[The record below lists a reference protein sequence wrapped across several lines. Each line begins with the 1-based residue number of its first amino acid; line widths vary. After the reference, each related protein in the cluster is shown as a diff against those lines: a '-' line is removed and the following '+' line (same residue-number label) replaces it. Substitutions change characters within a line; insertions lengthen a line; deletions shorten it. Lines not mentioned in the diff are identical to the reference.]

1 VIAAVARQRRATF
14 LKRELPV
21 RTRIIAAMIAIPI
34 VVVPIYLGGI
44 WGLLLG
50 VGVTIISAL
59 EMYHMFR
66 NSGYHPSRLIGVPWA
81 VLLFLAGWDPE
92 QVQRSSIQVTGWLTE
107 PTTQLLELISFPTDA
122 ILVAGFLI
130 TLTYCLFVH
139 ENPVGAWLSTSVAAI
154 YLGVMLGQIVSLRFL
169 DNGFAYVLFGFLV
182 TWAND
187 SAAFFVGVTLGK
199 HKIIP
204 RLSPKKSWEGTIG
217 GWIFAAIAGA
227 ILAMLLPVRAGPFF
241 GAFIG
246 LVAGVLAFFGDL
258 SISMMKRQF
267 GVKDSGTFFRGHGG
281 MLDRLDS
288 LLFTLPFIHQSMLFY
303 ERFFL

>member
-1 VIAAVARQRRATF
+1 M
-14 LKRELPV
+14 
-21 RTRIIAAMIAIPI
+21 RTRIVAALIAIPI
-34 VVVPIYLGGI
+34 VVVPIYLGGM

-50 VGVTIISAL
+50 VGVTIISTL

-66 NSGYHPSRLIGVPWA
+66 NSDYHPSRLIGVPWA

-107 PTTQLLELISFPTDA
+107 PTTQLLELVSFPTDTV
-122 ILVAGFLI
+122 LVAGFLI

-139 ENPVGAWLSTSVAAI
+139 ENPVGAWFSTSAVAI

-217 GWIFAAIAGA
+217 GWIFAAVAGA
-227 ILAMLLPVRAGPFF
+227 ILAALLPVRAGPFF

-246 LVAGVLAFFGDL
+246 LVSGVLAFFGDL
-258 SISMMKRQF
+258 SISMLKRQF

-288 LLFTLPFIHQSMLFY
+288 LLFTLPFIYQSMLFH
-303 ERFFL
+303 ERFFM

>member
-1 VIAAVARQRRATF
+1 M
-14 LKRELPV
+14 
-21 RTRIIAAMIAIPI
+21 RTRIIAALIAIPI
-34 VVVPIYLGGI
+34 VVVPIYLGGF
-44 WGLLLG
+44 WGILLG
-50 VGVTIISAL
+50 VGVTIISTL
-59 EMYHMFR
+59 ELYHMFR
-66 NSGYHPSRLIGVPWA
+66 NSDTHPSRVIGVPWA
-81 VLLFLAGWDPE
+81 VLLFLSGWDIE
-92 QVQRSSIQVTGWLTE
+92 QVQRSSIEVTGWLTE
-107 PTTQLLELISFPTDA
+107 PTTRLLELLSFPTDTV
-122 ILVAGFLI
+122 LVAGFLI

-139 ENPVGAWLSTSVAAI
+139 ENPVGAWLSTSVVAI

-187 SAAFFVGVTLGK
+187 SAAYFVGVRFGK
-199 HKIIP
+199 HKIFP

-217 GWIFAAIAGA
+217 GWVFAAFAGA
-227 ILAMLLPVRAGPFF
+227 ILSTLLPVRSGPVF
-241 GAFIG
+241 GAFVG
-246 LVAGVLAFFGDL
+246 LIAGILAYFGDL

-303 ERFFL
+303 DRFF

>member
-1 VIAAVARQRRATF
+1 
-14 LKRELPV
+14 
-21 RTRIIAAMIAIPI
+21 MIAIPI
-34 VVVPIYLGGI
+34 VVIPIYLGGF

-50 VGVTIISAL
+50 VGVTILSTL

-66 NSGYHPSRLIGVPWA
+66 NSDYHPSRLIGVPWA
-81 VLLFLAGWDPE
+81 VLLFLAGWDPV
-92 QVQRSSIQVTGWLTE
+92 QVQRSSIVVTGWLTV
-107 PTTQLLELISFPTDA
+107 PTTQLLELLSFPTDTV
-122 ILVAGFLI
+122 LVAGFLV

-139 ENPVGAWLSTSVAAI
+139 ENPVGAWLSTSAVAI

-187 SAAFFVGVTLGK
+187 SAAYFVGVKFGK
-199 HKIIP
+199 HKIFP

-217 GWIFAAIAGA
+217 GWVFAAIAGA
-227 ILAMLLPVRAGPFF
+227 ILAVLLPVRNGPLF
-241 GAFIG
+241 GAFVG
-246 LVAGVLAFFGDL
+246 LIAGILAYFGDL
-258 SISMMKRQF
+258 SISMIKRQF
-267 GVKDSGTFFRGHGG
+267 GVKDSGTFFLGHGG

-303 ERFFL
+303 ERFFP